1 MWLWVRPL
9 TACSSGADAAVNPAG
24 PLPGAQRANMVTRL
38 CFACAGTGTVIN
50 KTGIKQYQQATR
62 DRSKVRS
69 SQAVDALVPS
79 PLQHEDGGGG
89 AGKQTLQRR
98 LD

>member
-9 TACSSGADAAVNPAG
+9 TAGPAG
-24 PLPGAQRANMVTRL
+24 AGAAGDPAAPLPGAQHAVMPTRVRSG
-38 CFACAGTGTVIN
+38 CAGTGTVIN

-69 SQAVDALVPS
+69 
-79 PLQHEDGGGG
+79 
-89 AGKQTLQRR
+89 
-98 LD
+98 